1 MGLGQKLQYSR
12 LVLVIIGSA
21 LLAALV
27 VSIITDRGYWQK
39 TRFRKSDVQSAIVIK
54 KPILSPF
61 KSDIKSATVIREGI
75 WTPFK
80 KIQTD
85 SIPALDTIWG
95 IRLHF
100 NLESDDTKIPLMI
113 RTAAG
118 ANGKLATKVVG
129 SSGIINQPISE
140 KQTFYVSVSHPS
152 IRYQIKV
159 LGYIEKPQSSVLKKL
174 P

>member
-1 MGLGQKLQYSR
+1 MGLREKLRYSR
-12 LVLVIIGSA
+12 FVLVIIGAA
-21 LLAALV
+21 LVAALV
-27 VSIITDRGYWQK
+27 VSIITDRGYWGTIK
-39 TRFRKSDVQSAIVIK
+39 SLKSDVKSTTVIR

-61 KSDIKSATVIREGI
+61 KPGIKSATVIRKGI

-80 KIQTD
+80 KVQAN
-85 SIPALDTIWG
+85 SIPPLDTIWG
-95 IRLHF
+95 VRLHF
-100 NLESDDTKIPLMI
+100 NLQSDDTRIPLMI

-129 SSGIINQPISE
+129 SSGVINQPISE

-152 IRYQIKV
+152 IKYRIKV
-159 LGYIEKPQSSVLKKL
+159 LGYIEKPQSSVLKRL